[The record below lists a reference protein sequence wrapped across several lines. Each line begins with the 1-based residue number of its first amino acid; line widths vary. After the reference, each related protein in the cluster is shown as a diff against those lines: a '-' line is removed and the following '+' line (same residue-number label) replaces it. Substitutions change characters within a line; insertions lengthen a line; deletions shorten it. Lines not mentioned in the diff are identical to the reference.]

1 MTKCQRIKVED
12 LAMRL
17 RVRHENSSAFTI
29 FEVAAEQP
37 EKMVSKRIMRPSI
50 VRAGGIAP
58 MQLADT
64 YAYKTYNNVGPITY
78 CALILLRLW
87 RYISYLV
94 SFLLTYLNRQRTNDQ
109 NAFI

>member
-17 RVRHENSSAFTI
+17 RVRPENSSAFRI
-29 FEVAAEQP
+29 FEVAAEQA
-37 EKMVSKRIMRPSI
+37 EKMVPQRIRRPSI

-64 YAYKTYNNVGPITY
+64 YAYKTYKNV
-78 CALILLRLW
+78 
-87 RYISYLV
+87 
-94 SFLLTYLNRQRTNDQ
+94 
-109 NAFI
+109 